1 MFVATATFDLY
12 VKCGETE
19 KARTVFD
26 SGLECYGWRICLQ
39 WAYARGSGTTIL
51 CNTGRG
57 NEAIHA
63 EGMRYCRGNE
73 AIQAEGIAEGM
84 RPDCYKVVGALSA
97 CTRLGALDLGRQAVG
112 MVHASASASQ

>member
-1 MFVATATFDLY
+1 MFVATAAFDLY

-57 NEAIHA
+57 NEAIQA

-73 AIQAEGIAEGM
+73 ARLLQSG
-84 RPDCYKVVGALSA
+84 RGALSVYKVG
-97 CTRLGALDLGRQAVG
+97 CTGFGAAGCRDGAR
-112 MVHASASASQ
+112 

>member
-1 MFVATATFDLY
+1 MFVATAAFDLY

-57 NEAIHA
+57 NE
-63 EGMRYCRGNE
+63 
-73 AIQAEGIAEGM
+73 GIAKGM